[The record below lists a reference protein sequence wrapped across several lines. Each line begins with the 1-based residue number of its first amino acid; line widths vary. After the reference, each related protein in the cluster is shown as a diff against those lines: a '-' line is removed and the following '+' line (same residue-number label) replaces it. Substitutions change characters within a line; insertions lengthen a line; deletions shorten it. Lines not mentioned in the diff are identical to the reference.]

1 METHIDIIYNCIMLS
16 EGSII
21 ERDIVQK
28 VFDNAKDIEYNVIK
42 KAVHEK
48 MKGLYHINKII
59 VVGRIKQTGDWIF
72 KVNKENS

>member
-16 EGSII
+16 KGNII

-28 VFDNAKDIEYNVIK
+28 VFDNTKDIEYNVIK

-48 MKGLYHINKII
+48 MKVLYQIEKII
-59 VVGRIKQTGDWIF
+59 VIGRIKETGDWIF
-72 KVNKENS
+72 KVNKEV

>member
-16 EGSII
+16 KGNII

-28 VFDNAKDIEYNVIK
+28 VFDNTKDIEYNVIK

-48 MKGLYHINKII
+48 MKVLYRIEKII
-59 VVGRIKQTGDWIF
+59 IIGRIKETGDWIF
-72 KVNKENS
+72 KVNKEV